1 MTRIQDVIEM
11 VCRSRKSKKT
21 GKNALFWGKLVEEY
35 FAVKASQ
42 AAKWARIISSHC
54 QEIQKKLCAILPKC
68 GSGKIDKRLSHC
80 HSLQMMCIFIQL

>member
-11 VCRSRKSKKT
+11 VCGSRKNKKT

-54 QEIQKKLCAILPKC
+54 QKIQKNSVRFCLNADQAKSTNVCRTVILC
-68 GSGKIDKRLSHC
+68 R
-80 HSLQMMCIFIQL
+80 